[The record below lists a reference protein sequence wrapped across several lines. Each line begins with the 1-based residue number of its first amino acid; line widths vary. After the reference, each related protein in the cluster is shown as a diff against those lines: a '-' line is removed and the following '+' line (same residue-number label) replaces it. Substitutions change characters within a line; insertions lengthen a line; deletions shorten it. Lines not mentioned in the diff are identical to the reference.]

1 MRNRIQA
8 GFTMVELIVVIV
20 ILGILAAV
28 ALPKFMGLEREARI
42 AALKSMGGTML
53 SAAQMAH
60 GVCMAQNCAN
70 GATHRHR
77 RPEHRVRQ
85 RLPEQRV
92 ASTCWCRASK
102 ASRTN
107 AAGNRMTKAGATT
120 ANCWVQYNQAT
131 IAGGIVTAPTISYQA
146 GVMSNARPKRRSTP
160 RCARSADL
168 IPLQA

>member
-1 MRNRIQA
+1 MRNRIQR

-53 SAAQMAH
+53 SAAEMAH

-70 GATHRHR
+70 GGAGIVIAGN
-77 RPEHRVRQ
+77 PIIFANGY
-85 RLPEQRV
+85 PNN
-92 ASTCWCRASK
+92 ASIDLLLQGYEGFTAS
-102 ASRTN
+102 

-120 ANCWVQYNQAT
+120 ANCWVQYGQPAA
-131 IAGGIVTAPTISYQA
+131 AGASPTLNYHNIVMGPLQEANI
-146 GVMSNARPKRRSTP
+146 N
-160 RCARSADL
+160 ADL
-168 IPLQA
+168 RVQC